1 MEQMVKKPAPTKFI
15 YEIDLAVGFVLL
27 VVVIAIVIWLA

>member
-1 MEQMVKKPAPTKFI
+1 VVGKPTKYI

-27 VVVIAIVIWLA
+27 VVVIALVIWLA